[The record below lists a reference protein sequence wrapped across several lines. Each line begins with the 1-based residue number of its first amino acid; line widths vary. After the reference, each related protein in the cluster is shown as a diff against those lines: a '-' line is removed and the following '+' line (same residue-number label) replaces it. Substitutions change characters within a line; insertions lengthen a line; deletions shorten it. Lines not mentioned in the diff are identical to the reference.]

1 MRVALVGDGTL
12 ADAHGSNASFAQL
25 RLLQFYEALSNDGHE
40 VHVLHAAHASR
51 ALVRKIAP
59 DAVVSAG
66 TWAPVRVAVAISGD
80 LPLSVDLPGDPFADA
95 QAAAFAEGSA
105 AQVAGVDAAA
115 DAATEVFLPA
125 LRRADAFTTIGAP
138 ARHALL
144 GQLGVLGRLART
156 PPGHEN
162 VFVTPIAWRF
172 PGLSPVEPRAYR
184 DGDALV
190 VALVG
195 GFNSWLDE
203 EALLRGLLGAM
214 AVAAVRV
221 LVVGGPI
228 PGHHEAGFAR
238 FVSGARGSPYA
249 ANFTFVPRMD
259 GPALADALA
268 GCHVL
273 SWIDRAGAEPVLGSR
288 TRALLAL
295 HQGLRI
301 VATARCAL
309 AQELAAGGWL
319 TPLGE
324 DDPARDL
331 AATLSGWA
339 SAGPP
344 ALPSTAP
351 LAARY
356 GVSGTTEG
364 LRAWVAAV
372 ARRPRPR

>member
-1 MRVALVGDGTL
+1 
-12 ADAHGSNASFAQL
+12 
-25 RLLQFYEALSNDGHE
+25 
-40 VHVLHAAHASR
+40 
-51 ALVRKIAP
+51 
-59 DAVVSAG
+59 
-66 TWAPVRVAVAISGD
+66 VAVAVSGD

-172 PGLSPVEPRAYR
+172 PGLAPAEPSSHRA
-184 DGDALV
+184 GDALM
-190 VALVG
+190 VALIG
-195 GFNSWLDE
+195 GFNTWLDE

-221 LVVGGPI
+221 RVIGGPI

-238 FVSGARGSPYA
+238 FLAGAQASRYA
-249 ANFTFVPRMD
+249 ANFTFLPRMD
-259 GPALADALA
+259 GPALAAALA
-268 GCHVL
+268 DCLVL
-273 SWIDRAGAEPVLGSR
+273 TWIDRAGTEPVLGSR

-319 TPLGE
+319 TPLRE

-339 SAGPP
+339 SAGAPTRP
-344 ALPSTAP
+344 CTAP

-356 GVSGTTEG
+356 GVSATTEG
-364 LRAWVAAV
+364 LRTWVAAV

>member
-1 MRVALVGDGTL
+1 MLVGDGTL
-12 ADAHGSNASFAQL
+12 ADAHGSDASFAQL
-25 RLLQFYEALSNDGHE
+25 RLLQFYEGLSNDGHE
-40 VHVLHAAHASR
+40 VHVLNAAHASR
-51 ALVRKIAP
+51 AQVQTIAP

-66 TWAPVRVAVAISGD
+66 TWAPVRVAVAIAGD

-95 QAAAFAEGSA
+95 QAAAFAEGSTA
-105 AQVAGVDAAA
+105 HVAGVDAAA
-115 DAATEVFLPA
+115 NAAKEVFLPA
-125 LRRADAFTTIGAP
+125 LQRADAFTTIGAP

-156 PPGHEN
+156 RPGHEN

-172 PGLSPVEPRAYR
+172 PGLAPAEPRAHR
-184 DGDALV
+184 VGDALV

-195 GFNSWLDE
+195 GFNTWLDE
-203 EALLRGLLGAM
+203 ESLLRGFLAAM
-214 AVAAVRV
+214 DVAPVHV
-221 LVVGGPI
+221 IVIGGPI

-238 FVSGARGSPYA
+238 FISGAQCSPYA
-249 ANFTFVPRMD
+249 ANFRFLPRLD
-259 GPALADALA
+259 GPALADVLSC
-268 GCHVL
+268 CHVL
-273 SWIDRAGAEPVLGSR
+273 TWIDRAGAEPVLGSR

-319 TPLGE
+319 TPLRD
-324 DDPARDL
+324 DDPGGNL
-331 AATLSGWA
+331 AATLAGWA
-339 SAGPP
+339 SAGAP
-344 ALPSTAP
+344 ALPFTAP

-356 GVSGTTEG
+356 GVSATTEG
-364 LRAWVAAV
+364 LRAWVAAI